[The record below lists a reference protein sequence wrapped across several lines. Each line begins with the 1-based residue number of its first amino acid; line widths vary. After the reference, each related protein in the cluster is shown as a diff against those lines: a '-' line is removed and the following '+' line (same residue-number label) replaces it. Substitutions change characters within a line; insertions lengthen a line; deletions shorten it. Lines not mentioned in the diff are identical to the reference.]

1 MLKKYFVEGLKNIT
15 RSPWL
20 SLTAIT
26 VLTVSFFSVVFVVI
40 LSITSG
46 FVVRNIDSLVS
57 FPVIIKENVLESKI
71 LDIQNSL
78 KNNQFVKSVEYFDKT
93 KAKEAVESKQLV
105 FDSNYLNKDKNYA
118 FRFFLVSPN
127 QSENYGQLLE
137 QVKNNEYKEAFDTV
151 VGDQNF
157 VDRLLGF
164 YSVANVSTILMVVI
178 FGLVSVLVM
187 SNILRM
193 TIYTKKTEIEILRL
207 VGATNNYIRGPFMF
221 QGVMYSFVSS
231 LVVVATFAVI
241 LTFNIPIL
249 RDYICGGD
257 VPKFNFL
264 MLQLYFGLIASFVI
278 SIIGGA
284 VTVLIS
290 LQRYLSV

>member
-26 VLTVSFFSVVFVVI
+26 VLTVSFFSVVFIVI

-57 FPVIIKENVLESKI
+57 FPVIIKENVIESKI
-71 LDIQNSL
+71 PDIQASL
-78 KNNQFVKSVEYFDKT
+78 QSTQYLKSIEYFDKT
-93 KAKEAVESKQLV
+93 KAKNAVEAKQIA
-105 FDSNYLNKDKNYA
+105 FTSNYLSQDKNYA
-118 FRFFLVSPN
+118 FRFFLITPL

-137 QVKNNEYKEAFDTV
+137 SVKNSEYKDAFDTV
-151 VGDQNF
+151 VGDQGF

-164 YSVANVSTILMVVI
+164 YSVANVSTILMVVV

-207 VGATNNYIRGPFMF
+207 VGATNNYIRGPFIF
-221 QGVMYSFVSS
+221 QGVMYSLVSS
-231 LVVVATFAVI
+231 GIVVVLFVAI
-241 LTFNIPIL
+241 LVLNNSFL
-249 RDYICGGD
+249 KDYICSGD
-257 VPKFNFL
+257 LTKYNFL
-264 MLQLYFGLIASFVI
+264 ILQLYFGLALSFALSVL
-278 SIIGGA
+278 GGA
-284 VTVLIS
+284 LTVLFS
-290 LQRYLSV
+290 LQRYLRV